1 MDFDDLALE
10 WSRADSLSAP
20 TVLASLLGYDTEQL
34 RKLRASVA
42 RHPQLGMAIR
52 VIDDYSAFREA
63 RLKLEQ
69 ARDAAAQ
76 MSVTAQDLAVSV
88 AQAPAAA
95 RASVERANDAQEAA
109 EAALDRAHS
118 PRQKIE
124 AAVVLEL
131 AMNAVRQAHEVAEAA
146 DRLTASMESMLIST
160 QQQRLPPSLGSHGKP
175 GRQLQ

>member
-1 MDFDDLALE
+1 LRRSVSRHAGLDLA
-10 WSRADSLSAP
+10 
-20 TVLASLLGYDTEQL
+20 V
-34 RKLRASVA
+34 
-42 RHPQLGMAIR
+42 R

-69 ARDAAAQ
+69 AREAAAQ
-76 MSVTAQDLAVSV
+76 MTVTAQDLTVSV

-118 PRQKIE
+118 PREKIE

-131 AMNAVRQAHEVAEAA
+131 AMNAVRQAREVAEAA
-146 DRLTASMESMLIST
+146 DRLTASMESMLRST
-160 QQQRLPPSLGSHGKP
+160 QQRQLPPSLAAPAKP
-175 GRQLQ
+175 GRKLQ